1 MIKSTPTTRNRREY
15 SRVDA
20 YIPFEFRL
28 VPQEECP
35 LLRSRISGEVMLAD
49 FNVMPP
55 LDHHPQMEHLLVLNK
70 KLDTIIKMLA
80 LQHEGFHSLPF
91 KFVSISGSGMKFSSR
106 QHLSFGD
113 VIEIKMILTM
123 YQPVAIY
130 VYGKVIRVERQT
142 EGYFI
147 TIHFYMIDDSIQN
160 YIVRFVFGME
170 RDMLR
175 ERRNTE

>member
-1 MIKSTPTTRNRREY
+1 MIKSTPAIGNRREY

-28 VPQEECP
+28 VPQEECSVV
-35 LLRSRISGEVMLAD
+35 RSRISGEVMLAD

-55 LDHHPQMEHLLVLNK
+55 LDHHPQMEHLMVLNK

-106 QHLSFGD
+106 QYLSSGD

-130 VYGKVIRVERQT
+130 IYGKVIRVERQT

-147 TIHFYMIDDSIQN
+147 TTHFTMIDDSIQN
-160 YIVRFVFGME
+160 HIVRFVFEME
-170 RDMLR
+170 REMLR